1 MITNEKNKI
10 NNTAL
15 LNKVESEY
23 LKEDIPNVRVGDTV
37 RLGVEIREGKK
48 TRIQAYEGVVI
59 SQKNSGINKTI
70 TVRRVMQGIGV
81 ERCFLLHSPKIQTI
95 EIKRSSKVRRSKL
108 YYLRELSG
116 KATRLKQRF
125 S

>member
-23 LKEDIPNVRVGDTV
+23 LKEDLPNVRVGDTV

-48 TRIQAYEGVVI
+48 TRIQAFEGVVI

-81 ERCFLLHSPKIQTI
+81 ERCFLLHSPKIKSI

-125 S
+125 

>member
-23 LKEDIPNVRVGDTV
+23 LKEDIPNVSVGDTV

-125 S
+125 

>member
-23 LKEDIPNVRVGDTV
+23 LKDNVPNIRVGDTV

-48 TRIQAYEGVVI
+48 TRIQAFEGVVI
-59 SQKNSGINKTI
+59 SQKNSGVNKTI

-81 ERCFLLHSPKIQTI
+81 ERCFLLHSPKIKTI

-108 YYLRELSG
+108 YYLRGLSG

-125 S
+125 